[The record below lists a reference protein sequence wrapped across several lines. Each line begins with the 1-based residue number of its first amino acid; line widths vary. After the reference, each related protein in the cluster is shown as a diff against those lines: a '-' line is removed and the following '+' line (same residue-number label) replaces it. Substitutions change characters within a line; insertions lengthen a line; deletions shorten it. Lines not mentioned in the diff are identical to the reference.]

1 MKVLLDTHV
10 FLWLM
15 SDHPN
20 LSSTAKKIFLDS
32 SNDILLSA
40 VSGFEIA
47 VKHGLGKLKLSEPP
61 TIFMRQRIDN
71 NNLIELAI
79 IMAHATYLQDL
90 PKHHRDPFDRLLIA
104 QAMVEGI
111 PLLTA
116 DKQLSAYPVECIW

>member
-1 MKVLLDTHV
+1 MKVLLDTHA

-15 SDHPN
+15 SDDPN
-20 LSSTAKKIFLDS
+20 LSITAKKIFLDS
-32 SNDILLSA
+32 DNDILLSA

-61 TIFMRQRIDN
+61 VTFMRKRIDN
-71 NNLIELAI
+71 NNLIELPI
-79 IMAHATYLQDL
+79 TMAHATHLQNL
-90 PKHHRDPFDRLLIA
+90 PQHHRDPFDRLLIA

-111 PLLTA
+111 ALLTA